1 MVKGRLFI
9 NAQERY
15 QIEGTS
21 HYFTCGDTIQLFDE
35 DTLEWLIGRIEH
47 HYDYG
52 YYAIVT
58 VKGWCGVEFKEEIY
72 NLNNWIARVV

>member
-9 NAQERY
+9 NDQGRY

-21 HYFTCGDTIQLFDE
+21 HYFTCGDTIQLFDT
-35 DTLEWLIGRIEH
+35 DTLEWLRGRIEH

-58 VKGWCGVEFKEEIY
+58 LSSSSYPI
-72 NLNNWIARVV
+72 I